1 MRKDFARSS
10 RPRRRAPRGGSYLL
24 YWLCRYSV
32 QVELYVALRL
42 RNCLTN
48 AWYQVHP
55 AGSLVPHILWSF
67 CPCFLLRPLLQ
78 SYSTSRRRLGKR
90 ADENH
95 DHRNDCPAKLYPRAL
110 LRISPPHVA
119 LQQ

>member
-1 MRKDFARSS
+1 MW
-10 RPRRRAPRGGSYLL
+10 P
-24 YWLCRYSV
+24 
-32 QVELYVALRL
+32 QT
-42 RNCLTN
+42 NCLTN

-110 LRISPPHVA
+110 FRISPPHVPRRTTTVGA
-119 LQQ
+119 RLKPYTQLVPYCYVG